1 MKSLIF
7 SFFAFLIFF
16 QLSAQKPKYIFF
28 FIGDGMGLVQAK
40 ITDEY
45 FREQYGD
52 SLSFLRF
59 YDNGFQTTHSASSK
73 VTDSAAA
80 GTALATGYKTNNGSI
95 CIAPNGIDSLVSYTY
110 KAKKKGFR
118 IGIVTSVSIDHATP
132 ASFYAKAS
140 GRSSYNNIAMQLPK
154 TGFDYF
160 AGGAFLEPDGKSGNA
175 YQALKNHGYR
185 WITSPDS
192 LKYVPGMGSK
202 VCVLDPQ
209 KELFYGIDRESGRF
223 TLAQLTKTG
232 IEALYNKKGFFMMVE
247 GGKIDWTSHAND
259 PASTIYETIEFEKAI
274 REAIQFYKMHPK
286 ETLIIVSADHETG
299 GMALGSTLTGYAA
312 NVKLLQNQPMS
323 NVSFEKVVAG
333 EFEGREVNMENAM
346 SLVEKYYHVGME
358 DGIAFNGYDSLR
370 LQRACEYINYP
381 EKYPD
386 RREAMKL
393 FNSNKNAA
401 KFSVKDRLPAIIHT
415 MNVILS
421 EKAGIGWT
429 THSHSGVPVPVYTK
443 GAGSAGFNGFYD
455 NTDLAK
461 KIAGLFE

>member
-1 MKSLIF
+1 MKKLIF
-7 SFFAFLIFF
+7 LFISFLLIFR
-16 QLSAQKPKYIFF
+16 LSAQKPKYIFF

-45 FREQYGD
+45 FKEQYND

-80 GTALATGYKTNNGSI
+80 GTALSTGFKTNNGSL
-95 CIAPNGIDSLVSYTY
+95 CIAPNGKDSLNSFTFDAKRKGY
-110 KAKKKGFR
+110 K

-132 ASFYAKAS
+132 AAFYAKAA
-140 GRSSYNNIAMQLPK
+140 GRNSYNDIAMQLPN

-160 AGGAFLEPDGKSGNA
+160 AGGTFLEPISERGNA
-175 YQALKNHGYR
+175 FQNLKNYGYKLV
-185 WITSPDS
+185 TSPDS
-192 LKYVPGMGSK
+192 LRFIPGMNGK
-202 VCVLDPQ
+202 VCVLDPA
-209 KELFYGIDRESGRF
+209 KELYYGIDREAGRF

-232 IEALYNKKGFFMMVE
+232 IEALFNKKGFFMMVE

-259 PASTIYETIEFEKAI
+259 PASTVYETIEFEKAI
-274 REAIQFYKMHPK
+274 REALDFYKKHPK

-312 NVKLLQNQPMS
+312 NLKLLHQQPMS
-323 NVSFEKVVAG
+323 NVAFEKVITQ
-333 EFEGREVNMENAM
+333 EFEGKEVDMEHAM

-358 DGIAFNGYDSLR
+358 GGIEFNGYDSLR
-370 LQRACEYINYP
+370 LQRACEYINFP

-401 KFSVKDRLPAIIHT
+401 KFAVKDRLPAIIHT

-429 THSHSGVPVPVYTK
+429 THSHSGVPVPVYAK
-443 GAGSAGFNGFYD
+443 GAGSADFNGFYD
-455 NTDLAK
+455 NTDLSK
-461 KIAGLFE
+461 KIEVLFE

>member
-1 MKSLIF
+1 MKKFIF
-7 SFFAFLIFF
+7 AGLAFILFF

-80 GTALATGYKTNNGSI
+80 GTALATGFKTNNGSI
-95 CIAPNGIDSLVSYTY
+95 CIGPNGIDSLESYTY
-110 KAKKKGFR
+110 KAKRKGFR

-160 AGGAFLEPDGKSGNA
+160 AGGTFLEPAGESGNA
-175 YQALKNHGYR
+175 FQALKNYGYR
-185 WITSPDS
+185 LITSPDS
-192 LKYVPGMGSK
+192 LKYVPGMGPK

-209 KELFYGIDRESGRF
+209 KELFYGIDREAGRF

-232 IEALYNKKGFFMMVE
+232 IEALYNPKGFFMMVE

-259 PASTIYETIEFEKAI
+259 PASTVYETIEFEKAV
-274 REAIQFYKMHPK
+274 REALDFYQKHPE

-312 NVKLLQNQPMS
+312 NLKLLHQQPMS

-333 EFEGREVNMENAM
+333 EFEGRKVNMENAM
-346 SLVEKYYHVGME
+346 SLLEKYYHVGMD

-370 LQRACEYINYP
+370 LQRACEYINFP

-386 RREAMKL
+386 RRETMKL

-401 KFSVKDRLPAIIHT
+401 KFAVKDRLPAIIHT

-429 THSHSGVPVPVYTK
+429 THSHSGVPVPVYAK